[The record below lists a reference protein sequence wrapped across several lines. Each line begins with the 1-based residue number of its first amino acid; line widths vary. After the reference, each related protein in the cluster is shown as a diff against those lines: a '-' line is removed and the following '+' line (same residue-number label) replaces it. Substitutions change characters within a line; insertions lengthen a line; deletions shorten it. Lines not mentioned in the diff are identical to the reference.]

1 MAKDYFSQQSHSYL
15 KYRPTYPP
23 ELFQYLS
30 KHLKPGELVWDCAT
44 GNGQAA
50 MCFDERFNVIATDQS
65 MKQLKNRSPSTGV
78 EFFQALAERAPIKD
92 KSVSLITIAQAL
104 HWFNFEQFYREVS
117 RVLKPGGM
125 IAAWTYSFL
134 SASPQLGSMIDE
146 CVRRFYY
153 DVIGPYWPEER
164 RWVDEFYASI
174 PFPFHQVEAPSF
186 YICLSWDLEDL
197 IGYISSWSA
206 VSEYKKIIGA
216 DPVPQLIEELRIV
229 WGHPKV
235 RRDMRWRLGL
245 RVGRQLA

>member
-30 KHLKPGELVWDCAT
+30 KYLKPGELVWDCAT

-50 MCFDERFNVIATDQS
+50 MCFDEGLSVIATDQS
-65 MKQLKNRSPSTGV
+65 IEQLKNRPTTSSV
-78 EFFQALAERAPIKD
+78 LFSQALAEKAPIKD
-92 KSVSLITIAQAL
+92 KSVSLITVAQAL
-104 HWFNFEQFYREVS
+104 HWFDFEEFYREVS

-134 SASPQLGSMIDE
+134 SASPQLGRMIDE
-146 CVRRFYY
+146 CVRRFYC

-164 RWVDEFYASI
+164 RWVDEFYVTI
-174 PFPFHQVEAPSF
+174 PFPFQQVEAPSF
-186 YICLSWDLEDL
+186 YIPLSWDLEDL
-197 IGYISSWSA
+197 IGYVSSWSA

-216 DPVPQLIEELRIV
+216 DPVPQLIEELRSV
-229 WGHPKV
+229 WGHHKV
-235 RRDMRWRLGL
+235 RRDIRWRLGL